1 MSEAMLDARHYVRA
15 VTELGEKRPVLTSR
29 AIYNERGM
37 KLLDAGVRVDARMYE
52 RLVEHRLTMP
62 VEDSL
67 TSDPAVNGRVLRECA
82 ESLLERWPLFAAMG
96 ERHKARE
103 VVLASLSSLPLPT
116 PIGFCLTLAR
126 ESFPDLFE
134 HAVLTALTAGY
145 LAWSPVARRHDVL
158 LACAAGLLHDLGM
171 LYIDPVLMAP
181 EKRLSAEQRRQLY
194 AHPLAS
200 AMLVERHH
208 DYPREVVSAI
218 LEHHEQLDGSGYPRG
233 LDGEAMSPLGRI
245 LSLAEVVTAMHARG
259 AKDSELRLSVVL
271 RMNRHRYD
279 QELAQVL
286 LELLAEC
293 PVRASSALAG
303 DPVGELNEVQGL
315 LQGWPAVAAAPGP
328 AAVLARTTERVAEI
342 RRALAGA
349 GASPEQLQWLGG
361 DALEPR
367 LLAELSLIAR
377 EAAWQVRTVSREL
390 RRRWRLEPGQAYPE
404 ALERWLAEV
413 ARVCGPLV
421 RGRVAQGD

>member
-1 MSEAMLDARHYVRA
+1 MPCWTPRHYVRA

-29 AIYNERGM
+29 AIYNEHGM
-37 KLLDAGVRVDARMYE
+37 KLLDVGVRVDTRMYE
-52 RLVEHRLTMP
+52 RLTEHRLAVP
-62 VEDSL
+62 VEDCLS
-67 TSDPAVNGRVLRECA
+67 SEPAVNGRVLVEAA
-82 ESLLERWPLFAAMG
+82 EALLGRWPLLAAMG
-96 ERHKARE
+96 AQPKTRE
-103 VVLASLSSLPLPT
+103 VVLAALGSVPLPA
-116 PIGFCLTLAR
+116 PMGFSLMLAR
-126 ESFPDLFE
+126 ESYPELFE
-134 HAVLTALTAGY
+134 HAVLTAFTAGY

-171 LYIDPVLMAP
+171 LHVDPVLMAP

-200 AMLVERHH
+200 ALRVERHH
-208 DYPREVVSAI
+208 EYPREVVRAI

-233 LDGEAMSPLGRI
+233 LSGEAISPLGRI
-245 LSLAEVVTAMHARG
+245 LSLAEVVTAMHGRG
-259 AKDSELRLSVVL
+259 ATDPELRLSVAL

-293 PVRASSALAG
+293 PARASSATVG

-315 LQGWPAVAAAPGP
+315 LQGWTAVAAAQGP

-390 RRRWRLEPGQAYPE
+390 RWRWRLEPGQAYPE

-421 RGRVAQGD
+421 RGRAAQGG

>member
-1 MSEAMLDARHYVRA
+1 MTDAMLDPRHYVRA

-37 KLLDAGVRVDARMYE
+37 KLLDVGVRVDTRMYE
-52 RLVEHRLTMP
+52 RLIEHRLAVP
-62 VEDSL
+62 VEDCLS
-67 TSDPAVNGRVLRECA
+67 SEPAVNGRVLREAA
-82 ESLLERWPLFAAMG
+82 EALLVRWPLLAAMG
-96 ERHKARE
+96 AQPKTRE
-103 VVLASLSSLPLPT
+103 VVLASLSSLPLPAS
-116 PIGFCLTLAR
+116 IGFSLTLAR
-126 ESFPDLFE
+126 EAFPDLFE

-171 LYIDPVLMAP
+171 LHVDPVLMAP

-200 AMLVERHH
+200 ALLVERHH
-208 DYPREVVSAI
+208 EYPREVVRAI

-233 LDGEAMSPLGRI
+233 LSGEALSPLGRI
-245 LSLAEVVTAMHARG
+245 LSLAEVVTAMYGR
-259 AKDSELRLSVVL
+259 DPVDPELRLSVAL

-279 QELAQVL
+279 PELTRVL
-286 LELLAEC
+286 LELLAAC
-293 PVRASSALAG
+293 PAKAPPASVG
-303 DPVGELNEVQGL
+303 DPLAELGEVHGL
-315 LQGWPAVAAAPGP
+315 LQGWAAVADAPGP
-328 AAVLARTTERVAEI
+328 EAVRLRATQQLAAI
-342 RRALAGA
+342 RRALAEA
-349 GASPEQLQWLGG
+349 GASPEQLQWLGA

-390 RRRWRLEPGQAYPE
+390 RRRWRLEPGRHYP
-404 ALERWLAEV
+404 APLEHWLDEV
-413 ARVCGPLV
+413 SRVCGPLV
-421 RGRVAQGD
+421 RGRAAQGG

>member
-1 MSEAMLDARHYVRA
+1 MIDAMLDARHYVRA

-52 RLVEHRLTMP
+52 RLVEHRLTVP

-67 TSDPAVNGRVLRECA
+67 TSDPAVNGRVLRETA
-82 ESLLERWPLFAAMG
+82 ESLLKRWPLFAAMG

-103 VVLASLSSLPLPT
+103 VVLAALSSLPLPT

-181 EKRLSAEQRRQLY
+181 EKRLSPEQRRQLY

-218 LEHHEQLDGSGYPRG
+218 LEHHEHLDGSGYPRG
-233 LDGEAMSPLGRI
+233 LNGEAMSPLGRI
-245 LSLAEVVTAMHARG
+245 LSLAEVVTAMHGRG
-259 AKDSELRLSVVL
+259 ATDPELRLSVVL

-279 QELAQVL
+279 QELAHVL
-286 LELLAEC
+286 LDLLGEC
-293 PVRASSALAG
+293 AVAGASAVTG
-303 DPVGELNEVQGL
+303 DPVAQLHAVQGL
-315 LQGWPAVAAAPGP
+315 LSGWAEVVSAQEP
-328 AAVLARTTERVAEI
+328 AAVLGRTTERVAEI
-342 RRALAGA
+342 GRALAGA
-349 GASPEQLQWLGG
+349 GASPEQLQWLG
-361 DALEPR
+361 DDVLDR
-367 LLAELSLIAR
+367 RVQAELSLIAR
-377 EAAWQVRTVSREL
+377 EAAWQVRSVSREL
-390 RRRWRLEPGQAYPE
+390 RRRWRLEPGQAYPG

-421 RGRVAQGD
+421 RGGSSPEG